1 MFQGSNTS
9 LVCLGAGPEDSLSWE
24 KVGSSLGAN
33 TTTVLGDRIIITTSS
48 VSDRGLYVCNV
59 ETSCGAQARA
69 SALLEVSLHN
79 MYSVHYCTLCNVH
92 YCTILYIA
100 LNADRAERAPDSGA
114 VPRHSPDGDQGGE
127 SPLPVP
133 VHVRWVQYSKVQYE
147 YSRAFC
153 TQEYPHRR
161 YPGPE
166 TEDRCRA
173 MPRYSAEA
181 SSSEY
186 QVLRA
191 SRQYFT
197 GKT

>member
-79 MYSVHYCTLCNVH
+79 MYSVHYCTLCTVH

-133 VHVRWVQYSKVQYE
+133 VHVRWVQYEYSTVQYSTVQ
-147 YSRAFC
+147 YS
-153 TQEYPHRR
+153 TLH
-161 YPGPE
+161 PGIPTPE
-166 TEDRCRA
+166 ISWTRDGGQ
-173 MPRYSAEA
+173 MPSNAKIL
-181 SSSEY
+181 SGG
-186 QVLRA
+186 VL
-191 SRQYFT
+191 
-197 GKT
+197 K

>member
-69 SALLEVSLHN
+69 SSLLEVSLHN

-133 VHVRWVQYSKVQYE
+133 VHVRWVQYSTLLYNIVRVQYRTVQ
-147 YSRAFC
+147 YS
-153 TQEYPHRR
+153 TL
-161 YPGPE
+161 YPGIPTPE
-166 TEDRCRA
+166 ISWTRDGGQ
-173 MPRYSAEA
+173 MPSNAKIL
-181 SSSEY
+181 SGG
-186 QVLRA
+186 VL
-191 SRQYFT
+191 
-197 GKT
+197 K